1 MKELIIAVLFFFCRL
16 HTISGQTFTLTK
28 KIKFSRFGGNINIV
42 GKNTAKKKTSW
53 RVRKA

>member
-1 MKELIIAVLFFFCRL
+1 MKELITAVLFLFFRL

-28 KIKFSRFGGNINIV
+28 KIKFSRFGGNTDVV
-42 GKNTAKKKTSW
+42 GKNAAKNKTSW